1 LRRQA
6 ESASP
11 EREAE
16 KIEEIEEILMQC
28 AKVEEATVTFRDQTL
43 HFQIS
48 LL

>member
-1 LRRQA
+1 LRREA

-11 EREAE
+11 ESEAE
-16 KIEEIEEILMQC
+16 KVEEILMQC
-28 AKVEEATVTFRDQTL
+28 AKVEEATVIFRDQTL